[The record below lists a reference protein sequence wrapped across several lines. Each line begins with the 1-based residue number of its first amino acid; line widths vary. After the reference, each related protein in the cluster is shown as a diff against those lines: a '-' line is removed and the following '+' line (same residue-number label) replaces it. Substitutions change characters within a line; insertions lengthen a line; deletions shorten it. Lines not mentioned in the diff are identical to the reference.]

1 MIVWVGSN
9 LLPLK
14 RIQSRGKS
22 SVAPG
27 WLTLSVILGLLLSV
41 PLALVLVRVFI
52 PGSQA
57 WRHIVENLLFQYT
70 ANSII
75 LCLITGIIALIF
87 GLSTAWLVSRYDFP
101 GKRWL
106 EWALILPLALPSY
119 IVAYS
124 YAGIL
129 SFTGPIYSIIRDVA
143 GISTAQDLYFDTM
156 NIGTLGVTL
165 ALVLFPY
172 IYLPAKAA
180 FQLQSASIFEAAS
193 ALSANPLKVFFKIAV
208 PLARPAI
215 AGGLFLVLMEVLND
229 YGAVKYFGVNTFTTG
244 IFKAWFSMGDLEA
257 AIKLSAV
264 LMLVVGFLFVVEKR
278 LQRSRFASS
287 TGLKQYAA
295 QSINGPG
302 KWLFTLVCLI
312 PFILGFA
319 LPFLKIIAD
328 AFETWG
334 KIIDER
340 FTGIVLNSI
349 GLSALSGLLIVILSL
364 LFIYSS
370 RINNTIAGKIV
381 KRVVTLGYA
390 LPGAVIA
397 VGVIVVSMGAEGFM
411 ENIAALFGG
420 EIAGLL
426 ITGSVAGLVYAY
438 LIRFMAVSVNPLE
451 GNFEQQCANLD
462 EASRSLGK
470 SHLYTLFRVNIPV
483 LRPAILTALLLVF
496 VDVMK
501 ELPLTLIL
509 RPFNFNTLATTAF
522 EYANDE
528 MLRESAPAS
537 ALIVLSGIVPILLI
551 HKLIKRI

>member
-1 MIVWVGSN
+1 MAGS
-9 LLPLK
+9 
-14 RIQSRGKS
+14 
-22 SVAPG
+22 
-27 WLTLSVILGLLLSV
+27 WLTMSVFLGLLLSI
-41 PLALVLVRVFI
+41 PLVLVLVRVFI
-52 PGSQA
+52 PGTPA
-57 WRHIVENLLFQYT
+57 WHHIVENLLFQYS

-75 LCLITGIIALIF
+75 LCLITGSVAMLF
-87 GLSTAWLVSRYDFP
+87 GVSTAWLISRFQFP
-101 GKRWL
+101 GKKWL

-129 SFTGPIYSIIRDVA
+129 SFTGPFYTLLYSIG
-143 GISTAQDLYFDTM
+143 GIELAQNLYFDTM
-156 NIGTLGVTL
+156 NIGTLGITL

-180 FQLQSASIFEAAS
+180 FQLQSASMFEAAAS
-193 ALSANPLKVFFKIAV
+193 LSNNPTRIFFKIAL

-229 YGAVKYFGVNTFTTG
+229 YGAVKYFGINTFTTG
-244 IFKAWFSMGDLEA
+244 IFKAWFSLGDLEA

-264 LMLVVGFLFVVEKR
+264 LMVLVGFLFIVEKK
-278 LQRSRFASS
+278 LQKSRFASS
-287 TGLKQYAA
+287 TGLKQTSAA
-295 QSINGPG
+295 RVSGSS
-302 KWLFTLVCLI
+302 KWLFTIVCLV
-312 PFILGFA
+312 PFVLGFA
-319 LPFLKIIAD
+319 IPFLKILVDSIH
-328 AFETWG
+328 TWS
-334 KIIDER
+334 KIIDHR
-340 FTGIVLNSI
+340 FFTTVYNSI
-349 GLSALSGLLIVILSL
+349 GLSAVSAAIIVVLSL

-370 RINNTIAGKIV
+370 RINRSLAGKAV
-381 KRVVTLGYA
+381 KRVVSLGYA

-397 VGVIVVSMGAEGFM
+397 VGVMVVGANAETLLG
-411 ENIAALFGG
+411 NVSNAFGG
-420 EIAGLL
+420 AAPGLL
-426 ITGSVAGLVYAY
+426 VTGTVAGLIYAY
-438 LIRFMAVSVNPLE
+438 MIRFMAVSVNPLE
-451 GNFEQQCANLD
+451 GNFEQQCANVD

-470 SHLYTLFRVNIPV
+470 SHLYTLLRVNIPV
-483 LRPAILTALLLVF
+483 LKPAILSALLLVF

-537 ALIVLSGIVPILLI
+537 LLIVLSGIVPILLI

>member
-1 MIVWVGSN
+1 MWAGSKTLHSLFSVRRSPVARPW
-9 LLPLK
+9 LLISLL
-14 RIQSRGKS
+14 IG
-22 SVAPG
+22 
-27 WLTLSVILGLLLSV
+27 ILLSV
-41 PLALVLVRVFI
+41 PLFLVLIRVFL
-52 PGSQA
+52 PGTPA
-57 WRHIVENLLFQYT
+57 WQHIVNNLLFQYT

-75 LCLITGIIALIF
+75 LCLLTGAGALLF
-87 GLSTAWLVSRYDFP
+87 GVGCAWIVSRYEFP

-129 SFTGPIYSIIRDVA
+129 SFTGPFYTLLRNI
-143 GISTAQDLYFDTM
+143 GGMELAQDLYFDTM
-156 NIGTLGVTL
+156 NIGTLAITL

-180 FQLQSASIFEAAS
+180 FQLQSASIFEAADS
-193 ALSANPLKVFFKIAV
+193 LSNNPFRKFFRIAL

-229 YGAVKYFGVNTFTTG
+229 YGAVKYFGINTFTTG
-244 IFKAWFSMGDLEA
+244 IFKAWFSLGDLEA

-264 LMLVVGFLFVVEKR
+264 LMVVVGLLFIFEKR
-278 LQRSRFASS
+278 LQKSRFASS
-287 TGLKQYAA
+287 TGLKR
-295 QSINGPG
+295 SVTMKIKSSK
-302 KWLFTLVCLI
+302 KWLLTIACLI
-312 PFILGFA
+312 PFGLGFA
-319 LPFLKIIAD
+319 IPFSKIVVD
-328 AFETWG
+328 ALYSWEKVFG
-334 KIIDER
+334 NR
-340 FTGIVLNSI
+340 FYLTILNSV
-349 GLSALSGLLIVILSL
+349 GLAAAAAALIVMLSI

-370 RINNTIAGKIV
+370 RINRSLAGKVV
-381 KRVVTLGYA
+381 KRVVSLGYA

-397 VGVIVVSMGAEGFM
+397 VGVMVVSASTENFINKGMGF
-411 ENIAALFGG
+411 FGS
-420 EIAGLL
+420 ELTSLL
-426 ITGSVAGLVYAY
+426 ITGSVGGLIYAY

-451 GNFEQQCANLD
+451 GNFEQQCSDID

-470 SHLYTLFRVNIPV
+470 GHLYTLFRVNIPV
-483 LRPAILTALLLVF
+483 LRPAILSALLLVF

-509 RPFNFNTLATTAF
+509 RPFNFDTLATTAF

-537 ALIVLSGIVPILLI
+537 LLIVLSGIVPILLI

>member
-1 MIVWVGSN
+1 MWAGNNHLIKN
-9 LLPLK
+9 IFK
-14 RIQSRGKS
+14 RNRTP
-22 SVAPG
+22 VARS
-27 WLTLSVILGLLLSV
+27 WLALSVFLGLLLSI

-52 PGSQA
+52 PGTPA
-57 WRHIVENLLFQYT
+57 WHHIVENLLFQYS

-75 LCLITGIIALIF
+75 LCLITGSVAMLF
-87 GLSTAWLVSRYDFP
+87 GVSTAWLISRFQFP

-129 SFTGPIYSIIRDVA
+129 SFTGPIYTLLQDIG
-143 GISTAQDLYFDTM
+143 GIELAQNFYFDTM
-156 NIGTLGVTL
+156 NIGTLGITL

-180 FQLQSASIFEAAS
+180 FQLQSASVFEAAAS
-193 ALSANPLKVFFKIAV
+193 LSNNPTRIFFKIAL

-229 YGAVKYFGVNTFTTG
+229 YGAVKYFGINTFTTG
-244 IFKAWFSMGDLEA
+244 IFKAWFSLGDLEA

-264 LMLVVGFLFVVEKR
+264 LMLLVGFLFIVEKR
-278 LQRSRFASS
+278 LQKSRFASS
-287 TGLKQYAA
+287 TGLKQSSATRV
-295 QSINGPG
+295 SGSS
-302 KWLFTLVCLI
+302 KWLFTLVCMV
-312 PFILGFA
+312 PFVLGFA
-319 LPFLKIIAD
+319 IPFLKILAD
-328 AFETWG
+328 SIHTWS
-334 KIIDER
+334 KIIDHR
-340 FTGIVLNSI
+340 FFTTVYNSI
-349 GLSALSGLLIVILSL
+349 GLSAVSAAIIVVLSL

-370 RINNTIAGKIV
+370 RINRSLAGKAV
-381 KRVVTLGYA
+381 KRIVSLGYA

-397 VGVIVVSMGAEGFM
+397 VGVMVVGANAELLLGNM
-411 ENIAALFGG
+411 SNTFGG
-420 EIAGLL
+420 EAPGLL
-426 ITGSVAGLVYAY
+426 VTGTVAGLIYAY
-438 LIRFMAVSVNPLE
+438 MIRFMAVSVNPLE
-451 GNFEQQCANLD
+451 GNFEQQCANVD

-470 SHLYTLFRVNIPV
+470 SHLYTLLRVNIPV
-483 LRPAILTALLLVF
+483 LKPAILSALLLVF

-509 RPFNFNTLATTAF
+509 RPFNFNILATTAF

-537 ALIVLSGIVPILLI
+537 LLIVLSGILPILLI

>member
-1 MIVWVGSN
+1 MAGWWLSISV
-9 LLPLK
+9 LL
-14 RIQSRGKS
+14 G
-22 SVAPG
+22 V
-27 WLTLSVILGLLLSV
+27 LLSV
-41 PLALVLVRVFI
+41 PLLLVLVRVFL
-52 PGSQA
+52 PGTPA
-57 WRHIVENLLFQYT
+57 WHHIVNNLLFQYT
-70 ANSII
+70 ANSVL
-75 LCLITGIIALIF
+75 LCLFTGIGALVF
-87 GLSTAWLVSRYDFP
+87 GVVAAWLISRYNFP

-124 YAGIL
+124 YAGML
-129 SFTGPIYSIIRDVA
+129 SFTGPIYSFIMQVG
-143 GISTAQDLYFDTM
+143 GIELAQSLYFDTM
-156 NIGTLGVTL
+156 NIGTLALTL

-172 IYLPAKAA
+172 VYLPAKAA

-193 ALSANPLKVFFKIAV
+193 SLTNSPWKIFYRIGL

-229 YGAVKYFGVNTFTTG
+229 YGAVKYFGINTFTTG

-264 LMLVVGFLFVVEKR
+264 LMVIVGLLFILEKQ
-278 LQRSRFASS
+278 LQKSRFASS
-287 TGLKQYAA
+287 TGLDRAAA
-295 QSINGPG
+295 QTISAPI
-302 KWLFTLVCLI
+302 KWLYTLVCLI

-319 LPFLKIIAD
+319 LPFLKIVVD
-328 AFETWG
+328 AWVTWG
-334 KIIDER
+334 KVFDSRFYVTII
-340 FTGIVLNSI
+340 NSV
-349 GLSALSGLLIVILSL
+349 GLSVLSGILIVVLSV

-370 RINNTIAGKIV
+370 RINRSFAGKAV
-381 KRVVTLGYA
+381 KRVVSLGYA

-397 VGVIVVSMGAEGFM
+397 VGVMVVAAGAENM
-411 ENIAALFGG
+411 ADRTALWFGG
-420 EIAGLL
+420 QVTQLL
-426 ITGSVAGLVYAY
+426 ITGSVVGLVYAY

-451 GNFEQQCANLD
+451 GNFEQQCSNLD

-470 SHLYTLFRVNIPV
+470 SHLFTLFRVNIPV
-483 LRPAILTALLLVF
+483 LRPAILSALLLVF

-522 EYANDE
+522 EFANDE

-537 ALIVLSGIVPILLI
+537 LLIVVSGIVPILLI

>member
-1 MIVWVGSN
+1 MSAGSN
-9 LLPLK
+9 LLSFKVLN
-14 RIQSRGKS
+14 RGRNA
-22 SVAPG
+22 VAPG
-27 WLTLSVILGLLLSV
+27 WLTLSVIIGVLLSV
-41 PLALVLVRVFI
+41 PLILVLVQVFI
-52 PGSQA
+52 PGSSA
-57 WRHIVENLLFQYT
+57 WHHIVENLLFRYT

-75 LCLITGIIALIF
+75 LCFITGSIALVF
-87 GLSTAWLVSRYDFP
+87 GLSSAWLVSRYEFP

-129 SFTGPIYSIIRDVA
+129 SFTGPLYTLIHQIG
-143 GISTAQDLYFDTM
+143 GISLAQALYFDTM
-156 NIGTLGVTL
+156 NIGTLGITL

-180 FQLQSASIFEAAS
+180 FQLQSASIFEAAAS
-193 ALSANPLKVFFKIAV
+193 LSNNPLRIFFRVAL

-229 YGAVKYFGVNTFTTG
+229 YGAVKYFGINTFTTG
-244 IFKAWFSMGDLEA
+244 IFRAWFSMGDLKA

-264 LMLVVGFLFVVEKR
+264 LMVVVGLLFILEKQ
-278 LQRSRFASS
+278 LQKSRFASS
-287 TGLKQYAA
+287 TGLKRTAA
-295 QSINGPG
+295 QKIFGPK
-302 KWLFTLVCLI
+302 KWIYTVVCLI

-328 AFETWG
+328 SIHTWD
-334 KIIDER
+334 KVFDDR
-340 FTGIVLNSI
+340 FYATIFNSI
-349 GLSALSGLLIVILSL
+349 GLAAVSGIMIVVLSI

-370 RINNTIAGKIV
+370 RINKTIAGRIV

-397 VGVIVVSMGAEGFM
+397 VGVMVVAANTESII
-411 ENIAALFGG
+411 ENTTLYFGG
-420 EIAGLL
+420 GVIQLL
-426 ITGSVAGLVYAY
+426 ITGSIIGLVYAY

-451 GNFEQQCANLD
+451 GNFEQQCANVD

-470 SHLYTLFRVNIPV
+470 GHLYTLFRVNIPV
-483 LRPAILTALLLVF
+483 MRPAILTALLLVF

-537 ALIVLSGIVPILLI
+537 MLIVLSGIVPILLV

>member
-1 MIVWVGSN
+1 MWVGSRV
-9 LLPLK
+9 LPLK
-14 RIQSRGKS
+14 KNGFRRKTA
-22 SVAPG
+22 VAPG
-27 WLTLSVILGLLLSV
+27 WLSLSIALGVLLSV
-41 PLALVLVRVFI
+41 PLILVLIRVFL
-52 PGSQA
+52 PGTPT
-57 WRHIVENLLFQYT
+57 WRHIVDNLLFQYT

-75 LCLITGIIALIF
+75 LCLITGIIALVF
-87 GLSTAWLVSRYDFP
+87 GLSTAWLISRYDFP
-101 GKRWL
+101 GKKWL

-129 SFTGPIYSIIRDVA
+129 SYTGPIYSLIRDIGGTSVA
-143 GISTAQDLYFDTM
+143 QSLYVDTM
-156 NIGTLGVTL
+156 NIGTLGITL

-193 ALSANPLKVFFKIAV
+193 ALSTNPLKIFFRVAM

-229 YGAVKYFGVNTFTTG
+229 YGAVTYFGINTFTTG

-264 LMLVVGFLFVVEKR
+264 LMIVVGVLFVLEKR
-278 LQRSRFASS
+278 VQRSRFASS
-287 TGLKQYAA
+287 TGLKQSTA
-295 QSINGPG
+295 QKITGLR
-302 KWLFTLVCLI
+302 KWLYTLVCVV
-312 PFILGFA
+312 PFVLGFA
-319 LPFLKIIAD
+319 LPFSKIIVD
-328 AFETWG
+328 AIYTWN
-334 KIIDER
+334 KIIDDR
-340 FTGIVLNSI
+340 FFSTVFNSI
-349 GLSALSGLLIVILSL
+349 GLSALSGVLIVILSL

-370 RINNTIAGKIV
+370 RINNTVAGKVV
-381 KRVVTLGYA
+381 KRIVTLGYA

-397 VGVIVVSMGAEGFM
+397 VGVMVVSMGAEDIIGGT
-411 ENIAALFGG
+411 AALFGG
-420 EIAGLL
+420 EVSQLI
-426 ITGSVAGLVYAY
+426 ITGSVFGLVYAY

-470 SHLYTLFRVNIPV
+470 GHFYTLWKVNIPV

-522 EYANDE
+522 EFANDE

-537 ALIVLSGIVPILLI
+537 ALIVLSGIIPILLI
-551 HKLIKRI
+551 HKLIKKS